1 MNEIR
6 FRIDAERMTFD
17 DFIAVVEGTM
27 SEKRNVMARFV
38 VDDAGAY
45 LPEVDGRKR
54 IGSLPLGQVKR
65 TIESFLDQ
73 FNQVNP
79 PNGAA

>member
-1 MNEIR
+1 MNEIH

-17 DFIAVVEGTM
+17 DFIAMVEGTM

-45 LPEVDGRKR
+45 VPEAEGRQR
-54 IGSLPLGQVKR
+54 IGQIPIGQVKR

-79 PNGAA
+79 PSGAA